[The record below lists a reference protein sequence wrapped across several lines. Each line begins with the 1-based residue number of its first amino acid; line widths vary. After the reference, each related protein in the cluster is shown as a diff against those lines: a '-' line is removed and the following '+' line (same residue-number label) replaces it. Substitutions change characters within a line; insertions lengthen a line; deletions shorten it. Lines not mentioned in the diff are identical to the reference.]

1 MVDSD
6 FYNPKPSRL
15 VFYSAAWCP
24 DCTRSKALLE
34 KHHIDYLDI
43 DIGKD
48 NDAFIFVEKLTR
60 RVRIPTLIF
69 PDSTILIEPSDE
81 ALVEKLGVKNYV

>member
-1 MVDSD
+1 MADAN
-6 FYNPKPSRL
+6 FYNPKPSKI

-24 DCTRSKALLE
+24 DCKRSKLLLDQ
-34 KHHIDYLDI
+34 HQIDYVSV

-48 NDAFIFVEKLTR
+48 NDAFIFIEKLTR

-69 PDSTILIEPSDE
+69 PDGTVMVEPEDSVL
-81 ALVEKLGVKNYV
+81 AQKLGVD

>member
-1 MVDSD
+1 MTNSD
-6 FYNPKPSRL
+6 IYNPKPSRI

-24 DCTRSKALLE
+24 DCKRSKALLDAQE
-34 KHHIDYLDI
+34 VDYLDI

-48 NDAFIFVEKLTR
+48 SDAFVFIEKLTR

-69 PDSTILIEPSDE
+69 PDGAVLVEPGDDT
-81 ALVEKLGVKNYV
+81 LLEKLGIK